1 MDRHTLPDHV
11 EEPMGGE
18 TACWAHLLDDE
29 GRMPDTGRR
38 TVPREDDR
46 EELDGEDVPRSTP
59 S

>member
-1 MDRHTLPDHV
+1 
-11 EEPMGGE
+11 MGGE
-18 TACWAHLLDDE
+18 TACWAQLLDDE